1 MADFR
6 TQIDEDIAFYKE
18 AFPHVTHIEKPEWAF
33 NFWVLDKLFSED
45 EDEIENKI
53 VDYADNGI
61 DCYVWHEEAKDL
73 YLIQNKYYS
82 DDTPLTKSYFN
93 TSIQDGYGQL
103 LEGTYARS
111 NELQTIFSKYRTD
124 PDFYV
129 YHYYYVTNNNR
140 SDSVDAAV
148 QAFNQRNAE
157 KKRIA
162 KVFFLDDIEEAYYR
176 WEPKK
181 QERHLTITVETINKG
196 TQLSV
201 NNEAYGLALPIDAQ
215 YIMLPVATL
224 YRALVL
230 AEKEKYPI
238 FDANIREYLG
248 TGKSVNKRIIST
260 LEDKDE
266 RKKFFFYNNG
276 ITIICSNAE
285 SWTEGSRRRIKLV
298 DPQIVNGCQTVS
310 SIKHVLESV
319 PEGALEKEFS
329 DTFVMAKILEI
340 PKQSDEQEAQLME
353 ELRKDIVKYNN
364 SQNSIDEKTFVA
376 RDEPFIRLQTEF
388 RKHGFLLLLKQS
400 DQNTFAAEYKK
411 PTELKARAQKKL
423 ELFNLTES
431 VTKTRDFMISLEK
444 FLQVVLAFKG
454 DAQQAFQKKGRLLV
468 GGSSQHEIV
477 MKAISDTPELTTQRL
492 LSLYLL
498 YLRAEKTKTAG
509 KEDGRTPIPWYLIE
523 GFSKI
528 DGAGSDYTKIDS
540 LLNGAESID
549 RLIKLYRGATKMY
562 LADYVKNN
570 PGKDY
575 NAMIK
580 DTLDVEKLKGFLD
593 VASAMAF

>member
-18 AFPHVTHIEKPEWAF
+18 AFPHVTHIEKSEWAF

-111 NELQTIFSKYRTD
+111 NELQTIFNKYRTD

-201 NNEAYGLALPIDAQ
+201 NNEAYGL
-215 YIMLPVATL
+215 
-224 YRALVL
+224 R
-230 AEKEKYPI
+230 
-238 FDANIREYLG
+238 
-248 TGKSVNKRIIST
+248 
-260 LEDKDE
+260 
-266 RKKFFFYNNG
+266 
-276 ITIICSNAE
+276 C
-285 SWTEGSRRRIKLV
+285 
-298 DPQIVNGCQTVS
+298 
-310 SIKHVLESV
+310 
-319 PEGALEKEFS
+319 
-329 DTFVMAKILEI
+329 
-340 PKQSDEQEAQLME
+340 QLMP
-353 ELRKDIVKYNN
+353 
-364 SQNSIDEKTFVA
+364 ST
-376 RDEPFIRLQTEF
+376 
-388 RKHGFLLLLKQS
+388 
-400 DQNTFAAEYKK
+400 
-411 PTELKARAQKKL
+411 
-423 ELFNLTES
+423 
-431 VTKTRDFMISLEK
+431 
-444 FLQVVLAFKG
+444 
-454 DAQQAFQKKGRLLV
+454 
-468 GGSSQHEIV
+468 
-477 MKAISDTPELTTQRL
+477 
-492 LSLYLL
+492 
-498 YLRAEKTKTAG
+498 
-509 KEDGRTPIPWYLIE
+509 
-523 GFSKI
+523 
-528 DGAGSDYTKIDS
+528 
-540 LLNGAESID
+540 
-549 RLIKLYRGATKMY
+549 
-562 LADYVKNN
+562 
-570 PGKDY
+570 
-575 NAMIK
+575 
-580 DTLDVEKLKGFLD
+580 
-593 VASAMAF
+593 

>member
-6 TQIDEDIAFYKE
+6 TQIDEDIRFYQE
-18 AFPHVTHIEKPEWAF
+18 AHPFMAHIKKPEWAF

-61 DCYVWHEEAKDL
+61 DCYVWHEESKDL
-73 YLIQNKYYS
+73 FLIQNKYYS
-82 DDTPLTKSYFN
+82 DNTPLTKSYFN
-93 TSIQDGYGQL
+93 TSIQDGYSQL
-103 LEGTYARS
+103 LQGTYVRS
-111 NELQTIFSKYRTD
+111 SELQMIFNKYRTD

-140 SDSVDAAV
+140 TAGVDQAV
-148 QAFNQRNAE
+148 QDFNERNAD
-157 KKRIA
+157 KKRTA
-162 KVFFLDDIEEAYYR
+162 KVFYLDDIEESYYG
-176 WEPKK
+176 EPKK
-181 QERHLTITVETINKG
+181 EEKHLTITVETINKG

-201 NNEAYGLALPIDAQ
+201 NNNAYGLGLPIDAQ

-230 AEKEKYPI
+230 SDREKYPI

-248 TGKSVNKRIIST
+248 KGKSVNKKIIST

-266 RKKFFFYNNG
+266 RKKFFFFNNG
-276 ITIICSNAE
+276 ITIICAKAE
-285 SWTEGSRRRIKLV
+285 SRTESSRLKIKLF

-310 SIKHVLESV
+310 SIKYVLENMSQDS
-319 PEGALEKEFS
+319 LEKEFA

-340 PKQSDEQEAQLME
+340 PRQTEESDALQMEA
-353 ELRKDIVKYNN
+353 LRKDIVRYNN
-364 SQNSIDEKTFVA
+364 SQNSIDEKTFTA
-376 RDEPFIRLQTEF
+376 RNDRFIRLQTEF
-388 RKHGFLLLLKQS
+388 AKYGFLLLLKQS
-400 DQNTFAAEYKK
+400 DQNTFSNKYKK
-411 PTELKARAQKKL
+411 PTELMAKAQKKL
-423 ELFNLTES
+423 ELFGLAES
-431 VTKTRDFMISLEK
+431 LKKTRDFMIPLEK
-444 FLQVVLAFKG
+444 FLQVVLAFSG
-454 DAQQAFQKKGRLLV
+454 DAQQAFQKKSRLLD
-468 GGSSQHEIV
+468 SKSTQYSIV
-477 MKAISDTPELTTQRL
+477 MDALGKPELTTQRL

-498 YLRAEKTKTAG
+498 YLRAEKTKTAD

-528 DGAGSDYTKIDS
+528 DGAGSDFTKIDQ
-540 LLNGAESID
+540 LLSSSNDID

-562 LADYVKNN
+562 LKDYVQNN

-575 NAMIK
+575 NSMIK
-580 DTLDVEKLKGFLD
+580 ETLDTDKLRGFLD
-593 VASAMAF
+593 VVSVAF